1 MHHEDVISEIHVN
14 KKTDLYQKENIR
26 GKQWVGR
33 RKKGYKMIINKN
45 REITINKND
54 IEGIQTG
61 AGGGGKKE
69 EDVRIYIINM

>member
-1 MHHEDVISEIHVN
+1 
-14 KKTDLYQKENIR
+14 
-26 GKQWVGR
+26 
-33 RKKGYKMIINKN
+33 MIINKN